1 MLRCVAWWYVYTR
14 TNEPG
19 DADTTWQKD
28 EAGAANRPVT
38 GFMLTK
44 VNACLGDCLRT
55 AVALTDFFF
64 YVWLNV
70 YPTEYRRSQHQLHYT
85 VQELDGLELSQDY
98 RRDE

>member
-55 AVALTDFFF
+55 AVALIVFFF
-64 YVWLNV
+64 MY
-70 YPTEYRRSQHQLHYT
+70 
-85 VQELDGLELSQDY
+85 GLMFTQRNIVVPNTNSTTLYKS
-98 RRDE
+98 